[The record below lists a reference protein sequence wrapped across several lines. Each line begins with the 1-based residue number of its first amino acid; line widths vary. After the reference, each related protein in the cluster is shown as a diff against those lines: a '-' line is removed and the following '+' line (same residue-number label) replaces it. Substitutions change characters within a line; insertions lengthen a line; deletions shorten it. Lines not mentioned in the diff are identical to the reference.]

1 MKQSKKRDQLIL
13 EFTLLLAVRTEVK
26 AFFLEDLSLNALLAV
41 IEPFSC
47 SLELIKIISS
57 GSGTAATS
65 SGPCPTCAV
74 VSLGASLPSMISA
87 VDFCKIE

>member
-1 MKQSKKRDQLIL
+1 M
-13 EFTLLLAVRTEVK
+13 K
-26 AFFLEDLSLNALLAV
+26 AFFLEDPSLNALLAV

-87 VDFCKIE
+87 VDFCEIERVRASMQNIIAVKSGQNPIKTG